1 MTHYIYMDQ
10 NTSGF
15 PIDEETRKNILVDL
29 GIGEIPQ
36 EKQDEIITSLGELI
50 LKETF
55 LATMDRLS
63 DEQRQQYDELLSRQA
78 SPDEIEDFLKGA
90 LPDYEKMVTEIVQ
103 KTLDDLK
110 RDPQKEDAQEGS
122 LEE

>member
-1 MTHYIYMDQ
+1 MEQ

-63 DEQRQQYDELLSRQA
+63 DEQKQQYDELLSRQA
-78 SPDEIEDFLKGA
+78 SSDEIEDFLKGA